1 MFFDFGMTTRKIN
14 DIIEIGAKSRLT
26 DKAFLEFEIQKFIQ
40 SKERK
45 AMLEGKQYYDYD
57 QAIKDKKR
65 EVIGADGTL
74 VEDVQL
80 PNYKLLDNEY
90 AAMVDQKVNYLL
102 SKPVTFKTDNKKYAQ
117 ALKQIFNKAFQKKLK
132 NLGKD
137 SYNCGVG
144 WLYPYYDADG
154 EFMIK
159 RFAPEEILPF
169 WKDDDHTELDCAI
182 RIYYVWAYEGL
193 QEKKVWYAEVYDTAG
208 IHYFEYKDGHLVP
221 DFSTAYFEYRD
232 GEDSIPYNWKKVP
245 LIAFKANS
253 TELPLIRKCKCLQDG
268 INKVLS
274 DFADG
279 MAENS
284 SGTTILILKNYDG
297 TNLGEFRQNLMAYK
311 TVKVSTVDGGD
322 GGLDSLKIEVNAEN
336 YKAIL
341 TELRKALIQN
351 CRGYDVEELKSN
363 GSPNEMTIK
372 AIFSNIDLDANEIE
386 TEYQASFEQLL
397 WFVNQHFK
405 NTGEGDF
412 INEDIDVIFNRDLM
426 INESQII
433 TDCQNSTG
441 IISQKTIIAN
451 HPWVTDPEEEYKAVE
466 EEKNAAFG
474 DSGYDFGNNKPGED
488 PEEEDPNED
497 E

>member
-14 DIIEIGAKSRLT
+14 EIIDIGAKSRLT

-45 AMLEGKQYYDYD
+45 AMIEGEEYYDYK
-57 QAIKDKKR
+57 QAIKDKMRK
-65 EVIGADGTL
+65 VIGADGSM

-80 PNYKLLDNEY
+80 PNYRLLDNQY
-90 AAMVDQKVNYLL
+90 AAMVDQKVNYILA
-102 SKPVTFKTDNKKYAQ
+102 KPVTFKTENRKYAE
-117 ALKQIFNKAFQKKLK
+117 ALKKVFNRDFQKRLK

-137 SYNCGVG
+137 SYNAGIG
-144 WLYPYYDADG
+144 WLYPYYDPNG
-154 EFMIK
+154 EFKIK

-169 WKDDDHTELDCAI
+169 WKDDEHTELDCFV
-182 RIYYVWAYEGL
+182 RVYYVWAYEGQ
-193 QEKKVWYAEVYDTAG
+193 QEKKVWYVEVYDASG
-208 IHYFEYKDGHLVP
+208 IHYFEYKDYHLIP
-221 DFSTAYFEYRD
+221 DYSTAYFEYRD
-232 GEDSIPYNWKKVP
+232 GEDSIPYNWNRVP
-245 LIAFKANS
+245 LVAFKANNS
-253 TELPLIRKCKCLQDG
+253 ELPLICKCKCLQDG
-268 INKVLS
+268 INQVLS
-274 DFADG
+274 DFADC

-284 SGTTILILKNYDG
+284 SGTSILILKNYDG
-297 TNLGEFRQNLMAYK
+297 TNLGEFRQNLMTYK
-311 TVKVSTVDGGD
+311 TVKVTSIDGND
-322 GGLDSLKIEVNAEN
+322 GGLDSLKIEVNAQN
-336 YKAIL
+336 YEIIL
-341 TELRKALIQN
+341 KELRKALIQN

-386 TEYQASFEQLL
+386 SEYQASFEQLL
-397 WFVNQHFK
+397 WFVNQHLK
-405 NTGEGDF
+405 NTGAGDF

-466 EEKNAAFG
+466 EERTAAIG
-474 DSGYDFGNNKPGED
+474 DSGYDFGNRNDDPNK
-488 PEEEDPNED
+488 EEEDE